1 MKDLATLEGKKIL
14 MTGGAGN
21 IGRAS
26 ALLLAEKGATIA
38 IGDLDLAGTQE
49 TVEKIESAGGKAKAL
64 QLDVRSEAEVA
75 NFVTQAASYLGG
87 VVDGVFLNAGLQ
99 RSGRV
104 DEFDSDDWDALFDV
118 NPRHC
123 FYVTKHVVPIL
134 KAQNGGA
141 IVMTASLAGVKG
153 GPGMT
158 AYSASKGAIIG
169 FGKSLAAEMAPFDV
183 RVNVLCPG
191 WIDTAFNEP
200 AINFMGGVDA
210 HAEAIKAIVPLRRQG
225 SNEEIAQAVLFLIS
239 DASSYMTGQSM
250 IIDGGVY

>member
-1 MKDLATLEGKKIL
+1 MAESTSLSGKSII

-26 ALLLAEKGATIA
+26 AILMAQHGGNVA
-38 IGDLDLAGTQE
+38 IGDLDVPGTLE
-49 TVEKIESAGGKAKAL
+49 TVDLITKAGGQAKAFEV
-64 QLDVRSEAEVA
+64 DVRSETSVEG
-75 NFVTQAASYLGG
+75 FVKQAHSYLGG
-87 VVDGVFLNAGLQ
+87 IDAAFMNAGLQ
-99 RSGRV
+99 RSGTV
-104 DEFDSDDWDALFDV
+104 DGFLSSDWDALFEV

-123 FYVTKHVVPIL
+123 FYMSKYIVPIL
-134 KAQNGGA
+134 KAQKHGT
-141 IVMTASLAGVKG
+141 IVMTASLAGLKG

-169 FGKSLAAEMAPFDV
+169 FGKALAAEMAPDDV

-200 AINFMGGVDA
+200 AISFMGGTAA
-210 HAEAIKAIVPLRRQG
+210 HAQTVKAVVPLRRQG

-239 DASSYMTGQSM
+239 EASSYMTGQSLV
-250 IIDGGVY
+250 IDGGVY